1 MKITGTRSNIFI
13 EYEGKTIVM
22 DGEMVVHVF
31 YAETNTMRWK
41 PPFESAPISNEL
53 KNKIISDAI
62 KETKDKDFKIFF
74 E

>member
-13 EYEGKTIVM
+13 EYEGKTIIM
-22 DGEMVVHVF
+22 DGEMVVNGF

-41 PPFESAPISNEL
+41 PPFESVPISNEL